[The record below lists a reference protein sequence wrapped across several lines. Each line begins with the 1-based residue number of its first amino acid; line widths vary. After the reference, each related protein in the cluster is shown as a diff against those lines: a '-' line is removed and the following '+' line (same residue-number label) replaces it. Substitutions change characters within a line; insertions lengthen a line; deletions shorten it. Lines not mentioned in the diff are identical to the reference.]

1 MWTKTGAGAGAGA
14 GARAGAGKL
23 ELGAAGN
30 NESTPAGRQIGP
42 A

>member
-1 MWTKTGAGAGAGA
+1 MWTKTGAAAGAGA
-14 GARAGAGKL
+14 GAGAGKL